1 MCQTMLH
8 SQKMGEKFSL
18 GIIDQILSTQVLHDD
33 QVYFPMSIW
42 NFEVIGNS
50 LAVAVLLSKQFL
62 SSSLT
67 FHTFLSS
74 WIGLYVS
81 CWDLKPINNVNK
93 TIDVTL
99 YDLIKRQYNSSRWLC
114 QGESI
119 KWDMESES
127 KHLHRCY
134 CNVEHLTHC
143 LINGDPK
150 CPQSLTFLAMYC
162 LW

>member
-42 NFEVIGNS
+42 NFKVIGNS

-74 WIGLYVS
+74 WIGL
-81 CWDLKPINNVNK
+81 PI
-93 TIDVTL
+93 
-99 YDLIKRQYNSSRWLC
+99 
-114 QGESI
+114 
-119 KWDMESES
+119 
-127 KHLHRCY
+127 
-134 CNVEHLTHC
+134 C
-143 LINGDPK
+143 LMLRFEAN
-150 CPQSLTFLAMYC
+150 Q
-162 LW
+162 